1 MTLYFAYG
9 LNMDR
14 DGMRARCPD
23 AVALGPAVLE
33 RHRFFIG
40 LAGWGSV
47 RPAAGE
53 CVHGVLWRLTPRD
66 LAVLHSYELLHKGVY
81 EVRQLPVLRGA
92 KRVSAMIY
100 LLRRRQ
106 DGRARPGYIEA
117 CAAAA
122 RGWHLP
128 ERYVRSLERWS
139 PSRWRGARMI
149 DVGEAK

>member
-14 DGMRARCPD
+14 DGMRQRCPG

-33 RHRFFIG
+33 RHGFFIG

-53 CVHGVLWRLTPRD
+53 RVHGVLWRLTPRD

-81 EVRQLPVLRGA
+81 EVRHLPVLCGA
-92 KRVSAMIY
+92 RCVSAMIY
-100 LLRRRQ
+100 QLRRRQ

-117 CAAAA
+117 CVAAA
-122 RGWHLP
+122 RSWQLP

-139 PSRWRGARMI
+139 LSRWRGARMI

>member
-14 DGMRARCPD
+14 VAMRQRCPG
-23 AVALGPAVLE
+23 AAALGPAVLE

-47 RPAAGE
+47 CPAPGQR
-53 CVHGVLWRLTPRD
+53 VYGVLWRLTPRD
-66 LAVLHSYELLHKGVY
+66 LAVLHAYELLHKGIY
-81 EVRQLPVLRGA
+81 EVCHLPVLWGGR
-92 KRVSAMIY
+92 RVSAMIY

-106 DGRARPGYIEA
+106 NGRARPGYIET

-139 PSRWRGARMI
+139 PSRWTGAPTI
-149 DVGEAK
+149 DVGEMT

>member
-1 MTLYFAYG
+1 MTIYFAYG

-14 DGMRARCPD
+14 DGMRERCPR

-33 RHRFFIG
+33 RHRFFVG

-47 RPAAGE
+47 RAAPGA

-66 LAVLHSYELLHKGVY
+66 VAALHAYELLHKGVY
-81 EVRQLPVLRGA
+81 EVRWQPVLCGA

-100 LLRRRQ
+100 RLRQRK

-122 RGWHLP
+122 REWGLP
-128 ERYVRSLERWS
+128 ERYVRSMERWS
-139 PSRWRGARMI
+139 PSRWRGALSV
-149 DVGEAK
+149 DTGESA